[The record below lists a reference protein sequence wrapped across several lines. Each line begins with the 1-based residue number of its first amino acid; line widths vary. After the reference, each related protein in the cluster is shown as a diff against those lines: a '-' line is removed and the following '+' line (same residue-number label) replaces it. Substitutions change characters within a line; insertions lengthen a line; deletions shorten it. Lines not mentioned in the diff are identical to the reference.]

1 MKKTI
6 KVLAIVLSIIFVV
19 VLALLFVG
27 SIFIHKIMEKE
38 TGEELSYFQSIK
50 MVTSLNYD
58 SEIERELK
66 EKRIKEDYYHISIYY
81 SNDFSELMPL
91 TKETLDWAITR
102 NEEVFGKVNLRSMDF
117 IVFDDKEEME
127 KFAEL
132 IDVLGY
138 YSDYDKLLGI
148 AYYDKQSI
156 LERNETA
163 LYHFQEIILHEY
175 THYIFNRKVEDTTLG
190 VSAYPIWFQEGLAE
204 YIGNDKAIIE
214 YSVFQIVHFEKLI
227 DVEQWGKARLQNDTD
242 VYRQSYFAIKYLVDE
257 FGEKILSDIIDSTNS
272 TGDFEES
279 LNEVTGMN
287 IHKLE
292 SDFLNSY
299 KE

>member
-6 KVLAIVLSIIFVV
+6 KVIAIVLSIIFVV
-19 VLALLFVG
+19 LLSLLFLG

-38 TGEELSYFQSIK
+38 TGEDLSYFQSIK

-58 SEIERELK
+58 SEIEIELK
-66 EKRIKEDYYHISIYY
+66 EKRIKEDYHHINIFY
-81 SNDFSELMPL
+81 SNKFSELMPL
-91 TKETLDWAITR
+91 TKETLEGAIKR
-102 NEEVFGKVNLRSMDF
+102 NEELFGVVNLRPIDL

-127 KFAEL
+127 KVAEL

-148 AYYDKQSI
+148 AYYDKQLI

-175 THYIFNRKVEDTTLG
+175 THYIFNRKVEDSTQG

-204 YIGNDKAIIE
+204 YIGNDKVIIE
-214 YSVFQIVHFEKLI
+214 YSDFQNVQFENLI
-227 DVEQWGKARLQNDTD
+227 DLEQWEKARLQNDTD
-242 VYRQSYFAIKYLVDE
+242 VYRQSYFAIKYLADE
-257 FGEKILSDIIDSTNS
+257 FGEKSLRDIIDSTNS

-279 LNEVTGMN
+279 FNEVTGMN
-287 IHKLE
+287 IDKLE

-299 KE
+299 KK